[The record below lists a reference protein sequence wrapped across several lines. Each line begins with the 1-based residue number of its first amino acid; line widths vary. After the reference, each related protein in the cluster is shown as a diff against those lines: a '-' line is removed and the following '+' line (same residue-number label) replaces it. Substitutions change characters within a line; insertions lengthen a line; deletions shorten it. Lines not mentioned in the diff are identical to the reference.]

1 MNELQES
8 LPNEAFYN
16 AWLRHN
22 KDYKRMA
29 LDIRNNKFRIPRLS
43 AYAGWRLG
51 DEQLKSDSWNV
62 LLNHLPLSNK
72 PTLWTNDCA
81 TWTLDAIF
89 LKEVIR

>member
-1 MNELQES
+1 
-8 LPNEAFYN
+8 
-16 AWLRHN
+16 
-22 KDYKRMA
+22 MA